1 MQLDRRLFEGKVTSS
16 IVYPSFF
23 PIRPDECV
31 INFGCGVGPQAV
43 AYQNS
48 FKEMIGVDLHA
59 ERLNMST
66 ILLAERG
73 VKNYRT
79 LCVPV
84 EQTGLPD
91 ASFEKGLAIDIIE
104 HLPSPSALLHEAH
117 RLLKPNGELLVSV
130 PAMHDHYV
138 HLFRWIGRMFGRKTI
153 ELPSGHL
160 DAHNSAHSVSE
171 WEKIAK
177 GAGFSIVR
185 TRASTLFPPLHLY
198 GIPRFWFT
206 CSLIRSL
213 DGFLCSLPI
222 IKRFGQAYLMVLR
235 KG

>member
-16 IVYPSFF
+16 VVYPSFF
-23 PIRPDECV
+23 PIKPEERV

-43 AYQNS
+43 AY
-48 FKEMIGVDLHA
+48 KDRYLEMVGIDLNA
-59 ERLNMST
+59 ERLKMSE
-66 ILLAERG
+66 ILLAEQAIR
-73 VKNYRT
+73 NYRT

-91 ASFEKGLAIDIIE
+91 ASFEKALAIDIIE
-104 HLPSPSALLHEAH
+104 HLPDPSALLAEA
-117 RLLKPNGELLVSV
+117 RRVLMPGGELLVSV

-138 HLFRWIGRMFGRKTI
+138 HAFRWIGKILGRKTI

-160 DAHNSAHSVSE
+160 DAHNSANCVSV
-171 WEKIAK
+171 WETIAVD
-177 GAGFSIVR
+177 ARFSIVR

-198 GIPRFWFT
+198 GIPRFWFKNA
-206 CSLIRSL
+206 LIRSV
-213 DGFLCSLPI
+213 DGFFCSLPI
-222 IKRFGQAYLMVLR
+222 LKRFGQAYLMVLR